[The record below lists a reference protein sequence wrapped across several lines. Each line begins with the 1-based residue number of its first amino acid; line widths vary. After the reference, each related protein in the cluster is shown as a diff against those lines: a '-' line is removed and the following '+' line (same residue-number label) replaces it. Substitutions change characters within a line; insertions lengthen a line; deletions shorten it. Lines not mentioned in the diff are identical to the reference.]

1 MFVVA
6 DVVGT
11 IATAVGG
18 TVALGV
24 RFQAAPRHQVPAAT
38 VRVAIVAGA
47 GAGAGVPDMM
57 AKAIIGIPV
66 VTELRLVC

>member
-11 IATAVGG
+11 ITTTVGD
-18 TVALGV
+18 TVALRA

-38 VRVAIVAGA
+38 VRVAIVAGV
-47 GAGAGVPDMM
+47 GAGLPDMM
-57 AKAIIGIPV
+57 AKAIIGIPT